1 MHKLSFKMKRT
12 EPPRILDF
20 YNKPGKNKTL
30 YRFFKNEV
38 MLGLQRRFAEQSA
51 CQSSSR
57 IWIQKFSTHI
67 KCWALWQ
74 ANSYIPSTGSLLSS
88 LVSRSRV
95 SESPRLP
102 WGILRLAPWERHLG
116 LTLAYTWTCS
126 THRHTK
132 GKVDAP
138 CSRTVIHM
146 RFCSLKDQ
154 NQELAFTGSRLYC
167 TLPSLVGFSPLEAEV
182 QTLGQQKLR
191 LSLLSSS
198 KKG

>member
-1 MHKLSFKMKRT
+1 MKRT
-12 EPPRILDF
+12 EPPCILDF
-20 YNKPGKNKTL
+20 YNKTGKNKTL
-30 YRFFKNEV
+30 YRFFKNQV
-38 MLGLQRRFAEQSA
+38 MLGLQRWFAEQSA

-102 WGILRLAPWERHLG
+102 WGILRLAPREWHLG

-126 THRHTK
+126 THIDTQK
-132 GKVDAP
+132 GKWMPPARSLSFTWGFAVWKI
-138 CSRTVIHM
+138 RT
-146 RFCSLKDQ
+146 R
-154 NQELAFTGSRLYC
+154 N
-167 TLPSLVGFSPLEAEV
+167 LPSLAQDSTVHCPPLWGSAHWK
-182 QTLGQQKLR
+182 QKFKL
-191 LSLLSSS
+191 
-198 KKG
+198 

>member
-1 MHKLSFKMKRT
+1 MKRT
-12 EPPRILDF
+12 EPPCILNF

-30 YRFFKNEV
+30 YRFFKNQV
-38 MLGLQRRFAEQSA
+38 MLGPQRRFAEQSA
-51 CQSSSR
+51 CQSSST
-57 IWIQKFSTHI
+57 IWSQKFSTHI

-74 ANSYIPSTGSLLSS
+74 ANSYIPSTWSLLSS

-102 WGILRLAPWERHLG
+102 WGILRLAPREWHLG

-132 GKVDAP
+132 GKVDVVP
-138 CSRTVIHM
+138 PPRTVIHI

-191 LSLLSSS
+191 LSPLSSS
-198 KKG
+198 KKD